1 MQLSDLYK
9 RSIDEYCESIY
20 NLENIFSKIINN
32 LEQLQDNFFQLD
44 ALSKK
49 TYT

>member
-1 MQLSDLYK
+1 MQLSDVYK
-9 RSIDEYCESIY
+9 RSVDEYCDSIY
-20 NLENIFSKIINN
+20 VLQNTFVKIIAN

-49 TYT
+49 T